1 MSAWLVDLLPVAVL
15 GAVFGLDVVCFPQA
29 MISRPLVA
37 ATAAG
42 AFVGHPLQGLLI
54 GVLLELIALETLP
67 FGASRYP
74 EWGSAAVVGGA
85 LFADSAPSQ
94 AGGLTTAVL
103 AALATAWVGGISMV
117 WLRQQNARWAR
128 ARQHLLERG
137 SGRTVIGLQVAGL
150 TADLV
155 RAGALTFIALAI
167 LRPLNRVALAHW
179 GATPAL
185 SRAFVTAVAATVAS
199 AAAWKIFHATQGARW
214 LFAGGLAAGLLFLA
228 MR

>member
-1 MSAWLVDLLPVAVL
+1 MTSWLVDLLPLALL
-15 GAVFGLDVVCFPQA
+15 GAVLGLDVVCFPQA

-54 GVLLELIALETLP
+54 GVVLELIALETLP

-94 AGGLTTAVL
+94 TGGLTTAVL
-103 AALATAWVGGISMV
+103 AALATAWVGGLSMV
-117 WLRQQNARWAR
+117 LLREQNARWAR
-128 ARQHLLERG
+128 ARQPLLERG

-155 RAGALTFIALAI
+155 RGGVLTFVALAV
-167 LRPLNRVALAHW
+167 LRPLAHLALANW
-179 GATPAL
+179 GASPAL
-185 SRAFVTAVAATVAS
+185 SRAFVTGVAATVAS
-199 AAAWKIFHATQGARW
+199 AAVWKIFHATPGARW
-214 LFAGGLAAGLLFLA
+214 LFAGGVAAGLLLLA
-228 MR
+228 IR